1 MEIVIIG
8 FLAILYFGLG
18 RRRQKKWTIR
28 NPVSGVYYI
37 FSRGDEFS
45 DVIGYFSG
53 DPGMVLSIYHS
64 GDSTRVNL
72 RMYRSEVIDFTF
84 RSNKLYDIET
94 VDTTW
99 EERIKRW
106 F

>member
-8 FLAILYFGLG
+8 FFVILYFGLG

-37 FSRGDEFS
+37 FSRGDMLPE
-45 DVIGYFSG
+45 VINYFSG
-53 DPGMVLSIYHS
+53 DPNMVINIYHS

-72 RMYRSEVIDFTF
+72 RMYKSEVIDFIF
-84 RSNKLYDIET
+84 RNNRLYDIET

-99 EERIKRW
+99 EERIRRW